1 MGPSGARL
9 KHMGSTRNSPSA
21 WREAQTAED
30 LCACALGFLAG
41 ELLSFPGWGAPNLD
55 EESDTLVPTL
65 KRCCQAGFLT
75 VASQPA
81 GTELPG
87 ADGRMERRRAFVTG
101 FASTHA
107 LEHMGRELPDGL
119 VLFAHES
126 SMLDLECGMVVGERG
141 DDAFLLAGGA
151 AGPLELDFFREES
164 TVQAAQDLASW
175 SFVSLIDENWNR
187 DDRLWSHLDRVLA
200 P

>member
-1 MGPSGARL
+1 
-9 KHMGSTRNSPSA
+9 MGSPRNCPSA
-21 WREAQTAED
+21 WREAHTAED

-41 ELLSFPGWGAPNLD
+41 ELLSFPGWGFPNLD
-55 EESDTLVPTL
+55 EESDALVPTL

-81 GTELPG
+81 GTGLPG

-107 LEHMGRELPDGL
+107 LEHIGRELPDGL

-126 SMLDLECGMVVGERG
+126 SLLDLGCGMVVGERG

-151 AGPLELDFFREES
+151 AGPLELEFFREES

-175 SFVSLIDENWNR
+175 SFVSLIDKDWDR

>member
-9 KHMGSTRNSPSA
+9 KRMGSTGNSPST

-30 LCACALGFLAG
+30 LCACALEFLTG
-41 ELLSFPGWGAPNLD
+41 KLLNFPGWGAHNLD
-55 EESDTLVPTL
+55 EESDALIPTL
-65 KRCCQAGFLT
+65 KHCCRAGFLT

-101 FASTHA
+101 FASTPA
-107 LEHMGRELPDGL
+107 LERMGRELPDGL

-126 SMLDLECGMVVGERG
+126 SMLDLGCGMVVGERG

-151 AGPLELDFFREES
+151 AGPLELEYFREES
-164 TVQAAQDLASW
+164 TIQATQDLASW
-175 SFVSLIDENWNR
+175 SFVSLVDEDWNE